1 MTQERTKV
9 EGASSVLLR
18 HLNFILRDE
27 SLQQGSWVLALSN
40 SSSGSV
46 ESCLQGKELEEG
58 DLLET
63 TAEKTK

>member
-1 MTQERTKV
+1 M
-9 EGASSVLLR
+9 LR
-18 HLNFILRDE
+18 HLNFLLGDE
-27 SLQQGSWVLALSN
+27 SLQQGSCVLDLSN

-58 DLLET
+58 DPLET